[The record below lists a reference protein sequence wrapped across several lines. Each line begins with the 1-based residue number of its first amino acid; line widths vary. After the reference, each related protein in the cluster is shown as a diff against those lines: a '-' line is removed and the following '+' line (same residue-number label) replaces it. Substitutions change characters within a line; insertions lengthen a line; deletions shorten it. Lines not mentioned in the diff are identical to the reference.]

1 MKNVQKSGSK
11 IGVIPLG
18 DRVLVRPH
26 RDEGEKT
33 KSGIYIPDTIQKEKP
48 AEGKVVAVGEGRFDD
63 NGKLIPLRVKVGDTV
78 MFSKYGYDE
87 VKVDNEDYYILKED
101 ALLAIIK

>member
-1 MKNVQKSGSK
+1 
-11 IGVIPLG
+11 
-18 DRVLVRPH
+18 
-26 RDEGEKT
+26 
-33 KSGIYIPDTIQKEKP
+33 
-48 AEGKVVAVGEGRFDD
+48 
-63 NGKLIPLRVKVGDTV
+63 VGDTV